1 MGESFTTP
9 QGLVQGYYRALVR
22 ALVHYRML
30 STVYS
35 LGPAAHPLAQGW
47 VISRPPKRMPESAPS
62 LTFQLMTTT
71 PSLLNHFPKTTF
83 LTVTGAGPSVML
95 INS

>member
-1 MGESFTTP
+1 MGEMFTIP
-9 QGLVQGYYRALVR
+9 QGLVQGYWRALVR
-22 ALVHYRML
+22 ALVHYRM
-30 STVYS
+30 SSPVFS

-47 VISRPPKRMPESAPS
+47 VISRPPKRMPESASS

-83 LTVTGAGPSVML
+83 LTVTGGRAHCDADQ
-95 INS
+95 

>member
-1 MGESFTTP
+1 MGERFTTP
-9 QGLVQGYYRALVR
+9 QGLVQGYWRALVR

-62 LTFQLMTTT
+62 LTFQLRTTT

-83 LTVTGAGPSVML
+83 LTVTGGQGTP
-95 INS
+95 